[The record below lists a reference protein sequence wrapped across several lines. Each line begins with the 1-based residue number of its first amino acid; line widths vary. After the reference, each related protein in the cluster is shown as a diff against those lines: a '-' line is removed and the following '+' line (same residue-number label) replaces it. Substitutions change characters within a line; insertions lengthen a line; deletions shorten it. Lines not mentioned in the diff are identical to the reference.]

1 MPKGMVKFLDAAEN
15 FSEVLDWSAYSK
27 VGVLLDSHTHT
38 QCYALIQNYLPAHSL
53 MEVPPGEEHKNL
65 DTCKLIWQHLTDL
78 NFDRH
83 SLLLILG
90 GGVLGDMGGFCAAT
104 YKRGIDFAL
113 IPTTLL
119 SQVDSSIGGKLGI
132 DFEHFKNHIG
142 VFQEPV
148 STLVSPIFLT
158 TLPERELRSG
168 FAEVIKH
175 CLIADRPMWEI
186 ICQKPLAQQDWGKLI
201 AHSITIKQKITNQD
215 PHEKGL
221 RKILN
226 VGHTIGHALETYYL
240 SVGKRI
246 FHGEAIAIGMIAEAF
261 VACKKGMITDAELQ
275 SISKYLVNIFGKVD
289 EPFDQN
295 ELNAL
300 MAHDKKNRNNQVRMA
315 LLSGIGNAIWDQ
327 EVTEMEVLA
336 AMKYYR
342 ALSK

>member
-1 MPKGMVKFLDAAEN
+1 MVTFLETAAN
-15 FSEVLDWSAYSK
+15 FSEALDWIPYSK
-27 VGVLLDSHTHT
+27 IGVLVDSNTHK
-38 QCYALIQNYLPAHSL
+38 QCYPLIKNYLPAHSL
-53 MEVPPGEEHKNL
+53 IEVPPGEEHKNL
-65 DTCKLIWQHLTDL
+65 ETCKLIWQHLTDL

-90 GGVLGDMGGFCAAT
+90 GGVVGDMGGFCAAT
-104 YKRGIDFAL
+104 YKRGIDFVL

-119 SQVDSSIGGKLGI
+119 SQVDSSVGGKLGI

-148 STLVSPIFLT
+148 STLVYPIFLT

-175 CLIADRPMWEI
+175 CLIADRAMWEI
-186 ICQKPLAQQDWGKLI
+186 ISQKPLAKQEWGKLI
-201 AHSITIKQKITNQD
+201 EHSIAIKQKITQQD

-240 SVGKRI
+240 SAGKRI
-246 FHGEAIAIGMIAEAF
+246 FHGEAIAIGMIAEAY
-261 VACKKGMITDAELQ
+261 VACKNGMITDAELQ

-289 EPFDQN
+289 EPYNQN
-295 ELNAL
+295 EMNAL
-300 MAHDKKNRNNQVRMA
+300 MAHDKKNRNNKVRMA
-315 LLSGIGNAIWDQ
+315 LLSGIGKAVWDQ
-327 EVTEMEVLA
+327 EITETEVVE

-342 ALSK
+342 ALPK